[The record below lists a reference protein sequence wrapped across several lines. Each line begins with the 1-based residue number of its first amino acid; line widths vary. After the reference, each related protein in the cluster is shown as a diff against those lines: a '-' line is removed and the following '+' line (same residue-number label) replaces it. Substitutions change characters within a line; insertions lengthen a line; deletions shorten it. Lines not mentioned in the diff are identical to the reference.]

1 MTEVISQRG
10 GTEFIKILNKI
21 WLGNRSQEIEAL
33 TSHLTDKQN
42 RPLHGFDLY
51 MYAED
56 TPVNEHNKSMV
67 GQLEIT
73 VVLIPYNWWYSKRPW
88 TNYWRPWR
96 SYEWKTQW
104 HWKSC
109 RITTSR
115 NWEPNNANSGY
126 KNWWK
131 ISICSVGQVMQF
143 RYSNDQIKTVY
154 VECDDL
160 EVGKTH
166 CKKILLEEPT
176 LGFLKESIKLSL
188 V

>member
-73 VVLIPYNWWYSKRPW
+73 VVLIPYN
-88 TNYWRPWR
+88 
-96 SYEWKTQW
+96 
-104 HWKSC
+104 
-109 RITTSR
+109 
-115 NWEPNNANSGY
+115 
-126 KNWWK
+126 
-131 ISICSVGQVMQF
+131 
-143 RYSNDQIKTVY
+143 
-154 VECDDL
+154 
-160 EVGKTH
+160 
-166 CKKILLEEPT
+166 
-176 LGFLKESIKLSL
+176 
-188 V
+188 